1 MKITNTEQL
10 VEYIASNYNSLSTE
24 SYLKIINTTM
34 HIYPLDKPHNIVD
47 AIDMIKHYS
56 HIPLDA
62 RPLFPDI
69 KTFDQ

>member
-1 MKITNTEQL
+1 MKINNTEQL
-10 VEYIASNYNSLSTE
+10 VEYLASNFDSLSTE

-34 HIYPLDKPHNIVD
+34 RIYPFYKPCSVMD

-56 HIPLDA
+56 LIPLDA